1 MLPLWKERG
10 AQQRF
15 ASMELPGIEPAPKM
29 TLTCGMLK
37 STTRTDA
44 KVREMTCG
52 YAKGVDGIN
61 TMLAFACVATA
72 STDNRS

>member
-1 MLPLWKERG
+1 MWNLAMRN
-10 AQQRF
+10 
-15 ASMELPGIEPAPKM
+15 
-29 TLTCGMLK
+29 
-37 STTRTDA
+37 DA